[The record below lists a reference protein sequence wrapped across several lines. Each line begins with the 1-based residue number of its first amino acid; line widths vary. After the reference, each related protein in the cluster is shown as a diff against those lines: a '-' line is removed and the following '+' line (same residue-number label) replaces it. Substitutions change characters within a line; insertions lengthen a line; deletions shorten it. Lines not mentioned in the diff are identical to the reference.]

1 MTTEFARI
9 ATPATLLL
17 RRTCISLVVC
27 LAFANLASAQGYPNK
42 PIKVINPWPPGGPA
56 DIVARPIMAK
66 LAERLGQPVIV
77 ENRAGANGVIGSAAV
92 AKSPADG
99 YTLLFSHVGPI
110 AISPAMQADMPYN
123 SVKDFEPITQ
133 VVSAPTVLLVRPE
146 LPVKTLQ
153 ELIAYARSQPGKV
166 TYGSVG
172 PGSTTHLAGEM
183 LRSMA
188 GIDILHVPYKGAAP
202 VITDLIGGQIDMAFI
217 NIAGAMSYIESGRLR
232 AIAVSTLKRSSLL
245 PNLPAIAESY
255 PGFEVN
261 SWYGVMAPAG
271 TPKAIVNRLQSEIAS
286 ILKSPDIV
294 QMLKTGGLDAE
305 GSTPEQYAAK
315 IQSDLVRWAAVVKA
329 TGLGIK

>member
-1 MTTEFARI
+1 MITTFTRA
-9 ATPATLLL
+9 ATLGALL
-17 RRTCISLVVC
+17 RHTCLSLVAC
-27 LAFANLASAQGYPNK
+27 LAFANLAAAQGYPNR
-42 PIKVINPWPPGGPA
+42 PIKVINPWTPGGPA

-66 LAERLGQPVIV
+66 LAERLGQPVVI
-77 ENRAGANGVIGSAAV
+77 ENRAGANGIIGSAAV
-92 AKSPADG
+92 AKAPADG

-133 VVSAPTVLLVRPE
+133 VVSAPTVMLVRAD

-153 ELIAYARSQPGKV
+153 DLIAYAKSRPGKL

-183 LRSMA
+183 LHSMA
-188 GIDILHVPYKGAAP
+188 AIDILHVPYKGAGP

-217 NIAGAMSYIESGRLR
+217 NISGAMPYLESGRLR
-232 AIAVSTLKRSSLL
+232 GLAVSTLKRSSLL
-245 PNLPAIAESY
+245 PNLPAIAEFY

-261 SWYGVMAPAG
+261 SWYGLMAPAG
-271 TPKAIVNRLQSEIAS
+271 TPKAIVTHLQSEIAS

-294 QMLKTGGLDAE
+294 QLLKTSGLDAE
-305 GSTPEQYAAK
+305 GTTPEQYAAK
-315 IQSDLVRWAAVVKA
+315 IKDDLVRWAAVVKA
-329 TGLGIK
+329 TGLSAK

>member
-1 MTTEFARI
+1 MTTAF
-9 ATPATLLL
+9 TLLRHICL
-17 RRTCISLVVC
+17 SLVAC
-27 LAFANLASAQGYPNK
+27 LALANLAAAQGYPNK
-42 PIKVINPWPPGGPA
+42 PIKVINPWTPGGPA

-66 LAERLGQPVIV
+66 LAERLGQPVVI
-77 ENRAGANGVIGSAAV
+77 ENRAGANGVIGSTAV
-92 AKSPADG
+92 AKAPADG

-110 AISPAMQADMPYN
+110 AISPAMQTAMPYN

-133 VVSAPTVLLVRPE
+133 VVSAPTVLLVRAD

-153 ELIAYARSQPGKV
+153 DLIAYAKSRPDKL

-183 LRSMA
+183 LHSMA
-188 GIDILHVPYKGAAP
+188 GIDILHVPYKGAGP

-217 NIAGAMSYIESGRLR
+217 NISGAMSYLESGRLR
-232 AIAVSTLKRSSLL
+232 GLAVSTIKRSSLL
-245 PNLPAIAESY
+245 PNLPAIAEFY

-261 SWYGVMAPAG
+261 SWYGLMAPAG
-271 TPKAIVNRLQSEIAS
+271 TPKAIVTRLQSEIAS

-294 QMLKTGGLDAE
+294 QLLKTSGLDAE

-315 IQSDLVRWAAVVKA
+315 IKDDLVRWAAVVKA
-329 TGLGIK
+329 TGLSAK